1 MRRFVEGT
9 DRGQSTLFPEYLE
22 DWIDENN
29 SVRVIDV
36 FVDELDLAQLGF
48 YRVAPEVTGRPA
60 YHPSVL
66 LKLYI
71 YGYLNRVQ
79 SSRRLERET
88 GRNVEVM
95 WLTGRLVPDHKTI
108 ADFRKDNGEAIGRV
122 CARFIVLCR
131 ALDLVGE
138 VSIAIDGSKF
148 KAVNNRDKNFTRA
161 KMERRLAQ
169 IEESVARYL
178 RQLDSADRQEASQA
192 RDREGTGSDREE
204 RAEDARATI
213 FGVPHVLTGVPSK
226 IERVVNEQVTNSR
239 AGQADDRERE
249 RAKGHAQGRDARR
262 VRDGGDHENAEVNAN
277 AEKHLEGIDPPPGD
291 AEISR
296 ITRAVVGAR
305 RWRRQVHVSAKD

>member
-1 MRRFVEGT
+1 MKRFIEGT

-95 WLTGRLVPDHKTI
+95 
-108 ADFRKDNGEAIGRV
+108 
-122 CARFIVLCR
+122 
-131 ALDLVGE
+131 
-138 VSIAIDGSKF
+138 
-148 KAVNNRDKNFTRA
+148 
-161 KMERRLAQ
+161 
-169 IEESVARYL
+169 
-178 RQLDSADRQEASQA
+178 
-192 RDREGTGSDREE
+192 
-204 RAEDARATI
+204 
-213 FGVPHVLTGVPSK
+213 
-226 IERVVNEQVTNSR
+226 
-239 AGQADDRERE
+239 
-249 RAKGHAQGRDARR
+249 
-262 VRDGGDHENAEVNAN
+262 
-277 AEKHLEGIDPPPGD
+277 
-291 AEISR
+291 
-296 ITRAVVGAR
+296 
-305 RWRRQVHVSAKD
+305 